1 MVEKLFG
8 DRVVT
13 MSGMERRQALRVFAT
28 AAITAPV
35 AVFGLPAATANA
47 ATASAAT
54 APTKSAPL
62 PNDGG
67 TASLPALQRL
77 LNAEQAA
84 GMIGTFACV
93 RHGSRT
99 SGLVAGCA
107 DTGTRRA
114 PRTSMRHRVGDV
126 TKTFTAATVVL
137 LACEGRIDLD
147 KPICTY
153 LPDLLPTELG
163 MIVTIRMLLNH
174 TSCIADY
181 EPVLFASAQGV
192 VDGQRKRYTPADLVM
207 CGLEMTGSVMPG
219 EMFLYSDTNYVILGC
234 LIEKITGEHYE
245 NAVERRILR
254 PLRLEDTYF
263 PGTDKRISG
272 SHMTAYVP
280 VKGMFCD
287 VTDYDMS
294 YAWAAGSLVSSANDV
309 QRFYAALLGGRLL
322 PSMGLREMLT
332 AVPMDAAN
340 PQAGAYGLGIKCV
353 PGEHGVMWG
362 HDGYA
367 PGHATFAWNSP
378 DGRSVQLFQA
388 ENLTWYAGSHGSS
401 VNAIDKARTAFEE
414 AACR

>member
-1 MVEKLFG
+1 MAKKIFC
-8 DRVVT
+8 DRAVK
-13 MSGMERRQALRVFAT
+13 MGGMERRQALRVLAG
-28 AAITAPV
+28 AAIAAPA
-35 AVFGLPAATANA
+35 AVVGLPA

-54 APTKSAPL
+54 APAESAPPRKVGETSAL
-62 PNDGG
+62 P
-67 TASLPALQRL
+67 TLQHL

-93 RHGSRT
+93 HRAHRT

-107 DTGTRRA
+107 DTGTARA

-126 TKTFTAATVVL
+126 TKTFTAAVVVM

-153 LPDLLPTELG
+153 LPDLLPGELG
-163 MIVTIRMLLNH
+163 MMVTVRMLLNH

-181 EPVLFASAQGV
+181 EPALFSSAQGV
-192 VDGQRKRYTPADLVM
+192 VDGRRKHYTPMDLVK
-207 CGLEMTGSVMPG
+207 CGLEMTGSIMPG

-234 LIEKITGEHYE
+234 LIEKVTGDRYE
-245 NAVERRILR
+245 KVVERRILR
-254 PLRLEDTYF
+254 PLCLDDTYF
-263 PGTDKRISG
+263 PGSDLRIRG

-280 VKGMFCD
+280 VEGMFCD

-294 YAWAAGSLVSSANDV
+294 YAWAAGSLVSSADDV

-332 AVPMDAAN
+332 TVPMAAGN
-340 PQAGAYGLGIKCV
+340 PQAGGYGLGIKCV
-353 PGEHGVMWG
+353 PGAHGVMWG

-367 PGHATFAWNSP
+367 PGHATFAWNSQ

-388 ENLTWYAGSHGSS
+388 ENLTWYAGPHGNP
-401 VNAIDKARTAFEE
+401 VAAIDKARTAFEE
-414 AACR
+414 AACS